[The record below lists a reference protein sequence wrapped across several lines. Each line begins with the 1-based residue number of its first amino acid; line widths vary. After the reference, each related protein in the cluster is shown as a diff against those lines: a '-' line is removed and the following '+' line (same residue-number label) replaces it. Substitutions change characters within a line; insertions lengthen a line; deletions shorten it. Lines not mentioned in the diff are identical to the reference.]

1 MGLLWGGYT
10 LVLWG
15 YTLLKGYKIGLGE
28 LVVPGK
34 YKGKWPPE
42 GYAPANEGGGG
53 TDQYVGPN
61 QHPGDAPW
69 TYKPKP
75 QPEV

>member
-10 LVLWG
+10 LMLWG
-15 YTLLKGYKIGLGE
+15 YCQLQGYKIGIAE
-28 LVVPGK
+28 LVIPGR

-42 GYAPANEGGGG
+42 KYEAAPSGGG

-69 TYKPKP
+69 TYEKP